1 MGFND
6 CFLSTFISSFQDKIS
21 ESQGLAERSRYIADN
36 FGMDSTKARK
46 IWTFGGPGSDPN
58 LLVDATKGVQGIQ
71 DSRDS
76 IVAAAMLVFDSVR
89 H

>member
-1 MGFND
+1 
-6 CFLSTFISSFQDKIS
+6 
-21 ESQGLAERSRYIADN
+21 
-36 FGMDSTKARK
+36 MDSTKARK
-46 IWTFGGPGSDPN
+46 IWTFGGPGCDPN

-76 IVAAAMLVFDSVR
+76 IVAAAMLVFDRVR